1 MAISRNLYTRGL
13 RQRLGGAVW
22 YTRKGE
28 TVARELAASVANPQT
43 TAQMDARVGWNN
55 KVQFYKRSAFWMKW
69 GAFESKKQSW
79 SDYNAFMSANA
90 KKVDVAITKE
100 QAAAGYAVI
109 ADYVVT
115 KGSLPAVNVTYSSN
129 LKYVTD
135 LYFGSDADFEA
146 TVTVGELSQLL
157 LDNNN
162 GLQAGDQLS
171 FICYLQGGNA
181 GAPTMTCRAFEMI
194 LNTQDTTLFNDIVGD
209 FLNVSYEGAN
219 GALTMQFTGQGGA
232 TIVVSREVSGS
243 LKVSSQTLVLDNAQQ
258 AFLANFTSDAARKR
272 AARSYGSAGRQNFLS
287 AGYSGISSDANTAVA
302 VSILSVNGV
311 SAGGVLTLPAASDP
325 NFGTINIVASSLP
338 AGTTTVTV
346 EPYAIGGTN
355 EMFTSG
361 PDPIDDRSFSVRYT
375 LQSATRVARVRVA
388 FNDENEDVLYDAYI
402 DFSTA
407 TGGDDNGEGIT
418 G

>member
-1 MAISRNLYTRGL
+1 M
-13 RQRLGGAVW
+13 
-22 YTRKGE
+22 
-28 TVARELAASVANPQT
+28 ARELAASVANPQT

-55 KVQFYKRSAFWMKW
+55 KVQFYKRSSFWMKW

-79 SDYNAFMSANA
+79 SDYNAFMSANS

-129 LKYVTD
+129 FKYVTD
-135 LYFGSDADFEA
+135 LYFGSDADFEG

-171 FICYLQGGNA
+171 FICYLQGGNS

-272 AARSYGSAGRQNFLS
+272 AARSYGSSGRQNFLS

-302 VSILSVNGV
+302 VSILSVNGI
-311 SAGGVLTLPAASDP
+311 SAGGVLTLPAAANP
-325 NFGTINIVASSLP
+325 NPGTIRVNASSLP
-338 AGTTTVTV
+338 AGTHYVTV
-346 EPYAIGGTN
+346 EPYAIGATS
-355 EMFTSG
+355 ELFSSG
-361 PDPIDDRSFSVRYT
+361 PDIVDSSTFSVNYE
-375 LQSATRVARVRVA
+375 LQSATRIARVRVA
-388 FNDENEDVLYDAYI
+388 FHDEDEHVFYDAYI

-407 TGGDDNGEGIT
+407 TDGGDNGEGIT